1 MSSKRQRQL
10 QVHLK
15 RELSRIIRR
24 ELEIPGMEL
33 VSITHTEVTPD
44 LREATVYISHIKDDE
59 TLRAKALKTLKRR
72 EKEIR
77 AALTRALSTKTIPA
91 LRFREDTSIKEA
103 ARITDII
110 RDLQEEREERDRDER
125 S

>member
-1 MSSKRQRQL
+1 MSRKRQRQL

-44 LREATVYISHIKDDE
+44 LREATVYVSHIKDDE
-59 TLRAKALKTLKRR
+59 MLRTKALKTLKRR

-91 LRFREDTSIKEA
+91 LRFREDTSIKDA

-110 RDLQEEREERDRDER
+110 RDLRAEREERDPDER
-125 S
+125 P